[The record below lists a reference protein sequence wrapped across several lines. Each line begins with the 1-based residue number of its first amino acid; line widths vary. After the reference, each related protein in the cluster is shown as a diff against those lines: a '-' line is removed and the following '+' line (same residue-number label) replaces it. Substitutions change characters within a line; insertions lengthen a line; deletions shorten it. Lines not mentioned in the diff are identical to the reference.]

1 MAITRNPKPMG
12 TTAKLSQWLV
22 TTAKLNPPLA
32 ITVKLIQLLVTTVK
46 LSQWLATTARLNPP
60 LATTV
65 KLIQLLVTTARS
77 IRLTATTPKHLSMGL
92 MNRWAKRMLSQ
103 SVISRRSIRWAITA
117 KTLVNRSATT
127 DTDQRWLV
135 MESRNWQKN
144 IRAWPITVSRITRGT
159 FVNLRSISTP
169 VVRCQLTL
177 MDLRMATSPAI
188 RGRRRSIPH
197 VIR

>member
-32 ITVKLIQLLVTTVK
+32 ITVKLIQLLV
-46 LSQWLATTARLNPP
+46 
-60 LATTV
+60 TTV

-117 KTLVNRSATT
+117 KTLVNRWATT